1 MSRIGPEV
9 RGRGLTSVTTNGV
22 FGIELV
28 GYVAMVF
35 SRMAFADCGFHQTR
49 QRGEDVD
56 GWVDALVVQLTVNEY
71 LALGDVSC

>member
-1 MSRIGPEV
+1 MG
-9 RGRGLTSVTTNGV
+9 GLTSVTTNSV

-35 SRMAFADCGFHQTR
+35 SGMTFANCGFHQTR
-49 QRGEDVD
+49 QRGQDVD
-56 GWVDALVVQLTVNEY
+56 GWVDSFIVELTVNEY